1 VPILRF
7 QLTLTS
13 NTTISKDQAFASLEK
28 AYNQRSSW
36 MTWLKV
42 EPKFDPLRSDERFE
56 VLMRRVVVA

>member
-13 NTTISKDQAFASLEK
+13 NTTISKDQAFAWLEK